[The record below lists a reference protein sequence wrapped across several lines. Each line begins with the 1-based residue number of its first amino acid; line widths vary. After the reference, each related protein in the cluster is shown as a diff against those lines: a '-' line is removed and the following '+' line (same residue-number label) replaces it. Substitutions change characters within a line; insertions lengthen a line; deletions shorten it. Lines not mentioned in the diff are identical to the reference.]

1 MVPDPS
7 EFTVVAPPTIRHHCK
22 QCCYSTT
29 SLRSAS
35 KHEQENEGHITE
47 IAED

>member
-1 MVPDPS
+1 MVPDQR
-7 EFTVVAPPTIRHHCK
+7 EFTVIEPATIRHQCK

-35 KHEQENEGHITE
+35 KHEQENEGHLTE
-47 IAED
+47 IAEE